1 MFTDVH
7 HRSSVHG
14 AIVGHRLAHAS
25 SRGVT
30 GGVQQRPVSVIG
42 HISSSSSHVSSSD
55 HASTH
60 QRFET
65 SVDGCG
71 RGAEAEGERHIDQVL
86 QDYPWFHG
94 LLLRRDAAQLVLQQG
109 PLGHGVFLVRQS
121 ETRKGEY
128 VLTFNFQGR
137 AKHLRMTIQDD
148 GQCRVQHLWFQ
159 TVFDMLEHFRSHPIP
174 LESGGASDVTL
185 TDYVISMERPRTPST
200 LPRNSPRQMSNSGR
214 SSSTSNLGMRNGA
227 NPVPLGG
234 VNGMGSGAVGGSG
247 TGLGGTGGHIGAGPG
262 LQVAGVGG
270 GAPGSGPTGGPGGGG
285 GAGGI
290 TENGRDV
297 IVVSGSV
304 RSRTE
309 SIENVVREQSQGTQQ
324 QVSHGRAIENHYSF
338 V

>member
-1 MFTDVH
+1 
-7 HRSSVHG
+7 
-14 AIVGHRLAHAS
+14 
-25 SRGVT
+25 
-30 GGVQQRPVSVIG
+30 
-42 HISSSSSHVSSSD
+42 
-55 HASTH
+55 
-60 QRFET
+60 
-65 SVDGCG
+65 
-71 RGAEAEGERHIDQVL
+71 
-86 QDYPWFHG
+86 
-94 LLLRRDAAQLVLQQG
+94 
-109 PLGHGVFLVRQS
+109 
-121 ETRKGEY
+121 
-128 VLTFNFQGR
+128 
-137 AKHLRMTIQDD
+137 MTIQDD

-270 GAPGSGPTGGPGGGG
+270 GVPGSGPTGGPGGGG
-285 GAGGI
+285 GAGGGGGGAGVIGGGIPVGTGGGGGGGGSGGGLGGAGGGVHIGHPGSGGAVGGAGNSSGGGPGSGAVAGGGASASASGVNSHRAGI

>member
-1 MFTDVH
+1 
-7 HRSSVHG
+7 
-14 AIVGHRLAHAS
+14 
-25 SRGVT
+25 
-30 GGVQQRPVSVIG
+30 
-42 HISSSSSHVSSSD
+42 
-55 HASTH
+55 
-60 QRFET
+60 
-65 SVDGCG
+65 
-71 RGAEAEGERHIDQVL
+71 
-86 QDYPWFHG
+86 
-94 LLLRRDAAQLVLQQG
+94 
-109 PLGHGVFLVRQS
+109 
-121 ETRKGEY
+121 
-128 VLTFNFQGR
+128 
-137 AKHLRMTIQDD
+137 MTIQDD

-234 VNGMGSGAVGGSG
+234 VNGTGSGAVGGSG
-247 TGLGGTGGHIGAGPG
+247 TGLGGTGGHAGAGPG
-262 LQVAGVGG
+262 LQVVGVGG
-270 GAPGSGPTGGPGGGG
+270 GVPGSGPTGGPGGGG
-285 GAGGI
+285 GGGAGGGGGGAGVIGGGVPVGTGGGSGGGAGGAGHPGSGGAVGGAGSSSGGGGGGGGGGPGPGAGAGAGGGASASGVNSHRAGI

-324 QVSHGRAIENHYSF
+324 QVSHGRAVENHYSF

>member
-1 MFTDVH
+1 MEK
-7 HRSSVHG
+7 SVC
-14 AIVGHRLAHAS
+14 LEN
-25 SRGVT
+25 
-30 GGVQQRPVSVIG
+30 QL
-42 HISSSSSHVSSSD
+42 
-55 HASTH
+55 
-60 QRFET
+60 FE
-65 SVDGCG
+65 
-71 RGAEAEGERHIDQVL
+71 I
-86 QDYPWFHG
+86 
-94 LLLRRDAAQLVLQQG
+94 
-109 PLGHGVFLVRQS
+109 
-121 ETRKGEY
+121 
-128 VLTFNFQGR
+128 LTFDLGSNIISADIFCLFYSQTILFPIFQ
-137 AKHLRMTIQDD
+137 HLRMTIQDD

-262 LQVAGVGG
+262 LQVASVGG
-270 GAPGSGPTGGPGGGG
+270 GVPGSGPTGGPGGGG
-285 GAGGI
+285 GAGGGGGGAGVIGGGIPVGTGGGGGAGGGGGGGGAGGGGGGGGAGGGVHSGHPGSGGAVGGAGNSGGGGPGSGAGAGAGGSASASGVNSHRAGI